1 VVAGGAYWY
10 LKQPPERRDTVKKVA
25 ASIGTHVMNEYSVVS
40 GNVYQ
45 ARVTLRASVVPKPQG
60 RTPVSAIM
68 RELALS
74 SESLSAAQLAELL
87 DPSGRPSVADIR
99 AFLRAYD
106 KAVFKHMRRG
116 GFVLGSHYQ
125 LRG

>member
-1 VVAGGAYWY
+1 
-10 LKQPPERRDTVKKVA
+10 
-25 ASIGTHVMNEYSVVS
+25 
-40 GNVYQ
+40 VYQ